1 MWGMY
6 AGGQNMWGS
15 VYQSF
20 TALHLGGAGAML
32 DLKALMMSHEHDW
45 IGQGTNSGQIFV
57 SYWSD
62 FYGST
67 YEGGEYSMPFTGAD
81 YAASEWHEIELM
93 AMIPEAGAVTGNP
106 ITFVNIGVQI
116 NQMNNDQH
124 GSIYFDHF
132 RAFPAQEMGP
142 PPPEGREPFVSRHT
156 KRTDGAFREQGA
168 PKLLFAENFPVS
180 EQQRI
185 DFDFLG
191 YRVWRCLLYTSP
203 SPRD

>member
-1 MWGMY
+1 MI
-6 AGGQNMWGS
+6 AVPS
-15 VYQSF
+15 
-20 TALHLGGAGAML
+20 TA
-32 DLKALMMSHEHDW
+32 
-45 IGQGTNSGQIFV
+45 
-57 SYWSD
+57 
-62 FYGST
+62 
-67 YEGGEYSMPFTGAD
+67 
-81 YAASEWHEIELM
+81 
-93 AMIPEAGAVTGNP
+93 

-180 EQQRI
+180 NQQRT
-185 DFDFLG
+185 DFDFGG
-191 YRVWRCLLYTSP
+191 YRVWRGTHPDAMVAITDVILPEGMHHYF
-203 SPRD
+203 DDVFG